1 MNNDL
6 NKKSRKTSVR
16 TVFFA
21 ARKTHRTYF
30 SKLSSH
36 IPDSSVIY
44 YKQCIFPAL
53 TSIPLSKIR
62 NIVQDLIQ
70 EKKNNPKRRNNSAI
84 YWKIFS
90 IFKLIEASCLYLVY
104 SRELAINNAG
114 KMVIWNGL
122 KYRQL
127 IAVAAAKEQR
137 IQCIYMEN
145 GLLPGYTTLDAKG
158 INYVNSVP
166 RDPSF
171 FLTYNETK
179 VRHFIEETPLQALS
193 NKPENL
199 PEHYLFIPFQVNTD
213 SQITRFSP
221 WIKDMYDLVK
231 KINQVSMAMGINSPE
246 FVFKLHPASDEDY
259 SLLIKGID
267 NNKIH
272 FLTDNLITTNELVQH
287 ADAVITVNST
297 VGIEALMAHKK
308 VIVLGEAFYNIEG
321 LTLKA
326 ISNQELVEA
335 INTLESWQ
343 LNKILQHN
351 FFSYLADEYQLPG
364 RWQEPSDEHLEAT
377 ITRIQQVEAL

>member
-1 MNNDL
+1 MSNDL
-6 NKKSRKTSVR
+6 NKTSRKTSMR

-30 SKLSSH
+30 SKLSSR

-53 TSIPLSKIR
+53 TSIPFSKIR
-62 NIVQDLIQ
+62 SIVQDLIQ
-70 EKKNNPKRRNNSAI
+70 EKKNNPKRRNNSTI
-84 YWKIFS
+84 YWKSFS
-90 IFKLIEASCLYLVY
+90 IFKLIEASWLYLVY
-104 SRELAINNAG
+104 SRKLAMSNAG

-171 FLTYNETK
+171 FLTYNDTK
-179 VRHFIEETPLQALS
+179 VRHFIEETSLQVHS

-199 PEHYLFIPFQVNTD
+199 PDHYLFIPFQVNTD